1 MVRAAL
7 ALRSVRQWCHEPVY
21 KFDPE
26 PLRTSH
32 CRYAR
37 KGRSTHSR
45 LPSPGL
51 RAGAAD
57 EEAMMEI
64 LYPRCAGLD
73 VHRDSIVAC
82 VRLAERGIERH
93 VETFGTTTTE
103 LERLSAWLASHQVTH
118 VAMEATG
125 VYWKPVWAVLV
136 EDFEL
141 LLANARHVKTVP
153 GRKTDVND
161 AVWLADLLAHGL
173 IRPSFVP
180 PPAVQALRDLTRT
193 RKQLTRER
201 AAHVQR
207 IDKVLQ
213 GANLKLGSVLSN
225 IMGQSGRAILDAL
238 VAGESTPETLAGL
251 LRANVRASRAQVIE
265 ALHGRWAEHQRLL
278 LRVHLGQ
285 IDAIEAAIVALD
297 RELSERLEPFR
308 KAVTRLSA
316 TPGLAALSVASIL
329 AEIGLDMS
337 PFPSEAHLISWAGL
351 CPRNDESAGKRRSTR
366 LRPGAPWL
374 KTLLVQAAW
383 CAVRTKGSYFRV
395 LFLRLK
401 VRVPVERDRDFQSK
415 VIVISGRTLKARR
428 GPKKAIV
435 AVARAILT
443 AVYVML
449 KRGVAYHDLGPDHF
463 QRTERIRLAT
473 RLARRLDELGFD
485 VTLTERAAA

>member
-1 MVRAAL
+1 
-7 ALRSVRQWCHEPVY
+7 
-21 KFDPE
+21 
-26 PLRTSH
+26 
-32 CRYAR
+32 
-37 KGRSTHSR
+37 
-45 LPSPGL
+45 
-51 RAGAAD
+51 
-57 EEAMMEI
+57 MEI

-153 GRKTDVND
+153 GRTTDVND

-238 VAGESTPETLAGL
+238 AAGESTPETLAGL

-265 ALHGRWAEHQRLL
+265 ALHGRLAEHQRLL

-308 KAVTRLSA
+308 EAVTRLSA

>member
-1 MVRAAL
+1 
-7 ALRSVRQWCHEPVY
+7 
-21 KFDPE
+21 
-26 PLRTSH
+26 
-32 CRYAR
+32 
-37 KGRSTHSR
+37 
-45 LPSPGL
+45 
-51 RAGAAD
+51 
-57 EEAMMEI
+57 MEI

-153 GRKTDVND
+153 GRTTDVND

-238 VAGESTPETLAGL
+238 AAGESTPETLAGL

-265 ALHGRWAEHQRLL
+265 ALHGRLAEHQRLL

>member
-7 ALRSVRQWCHEPVY
+7 APRSVRQWCHEPVY

-32 CRYAR
+32 CRHAR

-153 GRKTDVND
+153 GRTTDVND

-238 VAGESTPETLAGL
+238 AAGESTPETLAGL

-265 ALHGRWAEHQRLL
+265 ALHGRLAEHQRLL

-374 KTLLVQAAW
+374 KTLLVQAA
-383 CAVRTKGSYFRV
+383 G
-395 LFLRLK
+395 
-401 VRVPVERDRDFQSK
+401 
-415 VIVISGRTLKARR
+415 ARY
-428 GPKKAIV
+428 GP
-435 AVARAILT
+435 
-443 AVYVML
+443 
-449 KRGVAYHDLGPDHF
+449 
-463 QRTERIRLAT
+463 
-473 RLARRLDELGFD
+473 
-485 VTLTERAAA
+485 RAATSECSFCD

>member
-7 ALRSVRQWCHEPVY
+7 APRSIRQWCHEPVY
-21 KFDPE
+21 KFDLE
-26 PLRTSH
+26 PLCTSH

-45 LPSPGL
+45 LPSLGL

-82 VRLAERGIERH
+82 VRLAERGIARH

-125 VYWKPVWAVLV
+125 VCWKPVWAVLV

-201 AAHVQR
+201 ASHVQR

-225 IMGQSGRAILDAL
+225 IMGHSGRAILDAL
-238 VAGESTPETLAGL
+238 AAGESTPETLAGL
-251 LRANVRASRAQVIE
+251 LRANVRALRA
-265 ALHGRWAEHQRLL
+265 
-278 LRVHLGQ
+278 HLGQ
-285 IDAIEAAIVALD
+285 IDAIEAAIAALD
-297 RELSERLEPFR
+297 RELSERVEPFR
-308 KAVTRLSA
+308 EAVTRLSA
-316 TPGLAALSVASIL
+316 MPGLSALSVAGIL

-366 LRPGAPWL
+366 LRPGTPWL

-383 CAVRTKGSYFRV
+383 CGVRTKGSYFRA
-395 LFLRLK
+395 LFLR
-401 VRVPVERDRDFQSK
+401 
-415 VIVISGRTLKARR
+415 LKARR

-449 KRGVAYHDLGPDHF
+449 RRGVDYHDLGPDHF
-463 QRTERIRLAT
+463 QRTERT
-473 RLARRLDELGFD
+473 RLANRLAQRLDELGFE
-485 VTLTERAAA
+485 VTFTERAAA

>member
-1 MVRAAL
+1 
-7 ALRSVRQWCHEPVY
+7 
-21 KFDPE
+21 
-26 PLRTSH
+26 
-32 CRYAR
+32 
-37 KGRSTHSR
+37 
-45 LPSPGL
+45 
-51 RAGAAD
+51 
-57 EEAMMEI
+57 MMEI

-73 VHRDSIVAC
+73 IHRDSIVAC
-82 VRLAERGIERH
+82 VRLAERGIARH

-103 LERLSAWLASHQVTH
+103 LERLAAWLASHQVTH

-141 LLANARHVKTVP
+141 LLANARHVKSVP

-180 PPAVQALRDLTRT
+180 RPEVQALRDLTRT

-238 VAGESTPETLAGL
+238 AAGESTPETLAGL

-265 ALHGRWAEHQRLL
+265 ALHGRLAEHQRLL

-285 IDAIEAAIVALD
+285 IDAIEAAIAALD
-297 RELSERLEPFR
+297 RELGERLEPFR
-308 KAVTRLSA
+308 EAVTRLSA
-316 TPGLAALSVASIL
+316 TPGLAALSVAGIL

-383 CAVRTKGSYFRV
+383 CAVRTKGSYFRA
-395 LFLRLK
+395 LFLR
-401 VRVPVERDRDFQSK
+401 
-415 VIVISGRTLKARR
+415 LKARR

-449 KRGVAYHDLGPDHF
+449 KRGVGYRDLGPDHF

-473 RLARRLDELGFD
+473 RLARRLDELGFN